1 MVWTVQS
8 GILLP
13 LFIGF
18 DLNILPNSLQLLF
31 LHEATLFLWSID
43 HVHLYS
49 SSNTQGIVS
58 LYPISYAS

>member
-18 DLNILPNSLQLLF
+18 DLNTLSNSLQLPL
-31 LHEATLFLWSID
+31 LHEATLFLQSID
-43 HVHLYS
+43 HVHLHS
-49 SSNTQGIVS
+49 PSNAQDIVS